1 MARTKNTASRALGLL
16 LRYVLLCIAAVIVL
30 FPFLWMVSSAFKQPD
45 AVFAWPPKLIPT
57 APTLNNFVDAWNTS
71 PFFLFLLNSLKIGIL
86 ATVGQLLSCAMA
98 AFALARFRFPG
109 RGFFFIAAIATMLM
123 PYQARMIP
131 YFVEMARIG
140 WLNSQL
146 PLWVPA
152 FFAASLFGGGY
163 GIFFLRQFFMGIPQ
177 DLFDAAKIDGSSYL
191 RVFTT
196 VVLPLS
202 KTALAALAVFVFTW
216 SWNDLS
222 GPILFLNSLNKMTV
236 TLGLSFFM
244 LEAGARY
251 ALLMAG
257 AIFTIV
263 PVLVLFLPTQR
274 FFIQSI
280 ALSGLKA

>member
-1 MARTKNTASRALGLL
+1 MSGRAGVPRRALRLSLTYLL
-16 LRYVLLCIAAVIVL
+16 LLIAAVVVL
-30 FPFLWMVSSAFKQPD
+30 FPFLWMLSSAFKEPD
-45 AVFAWPPKLIPT
+45 LVFAWPPRLLPT
-57 APTLNNFVDAWNTS
+57 RPTLQNFADAWTS
-71 PFFLFLLNSLKIGIL
+71 APFSLFIWNSLKIGVL
-86 ATVGQLLSCAMA
+86 ATVGQLLSCSMA
-98 AFALARFRFPG
+98 AFALARFRFRG

-131 YFVEMARIG
+131 FFIEMARVG

-163 GIFFLRQFFMGIPQ
+163 GIFLLRQFFLGIPQ
-177 DLFDAAKIDGSSYL
+177 DLFDAARMDGSSHL
-191 RVFTT
+191 RIYAT

-202 KTALAALAVFVFTW
+202 KTALAALAVFVFTF

-222 GPILFLNSLNKMTV
+222 GPILFLNSLEKMTV

-251 ALLMAG
+251 AMLMAG
-257 AIFTIV
+257 AIYTIV
-263 PVLVLFLPTQR
+263 PVLVLFIPTQR